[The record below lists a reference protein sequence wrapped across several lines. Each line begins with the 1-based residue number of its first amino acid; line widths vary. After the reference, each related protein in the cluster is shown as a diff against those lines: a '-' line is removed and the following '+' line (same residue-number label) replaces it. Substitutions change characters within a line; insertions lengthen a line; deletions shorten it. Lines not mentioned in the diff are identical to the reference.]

1 MQPFFHTA
9 PVGKLRTP
17 STSNGLDQ
25 LRGKGRP
32 CSNNSGFHCLGFSA
46 RYLHGN
52 VKPSLALCQSG
63 KAGFAFALAAHC
75 RTRFPVTGFLTAVYR
90 LVSFSNRLPF
100 AVFPPCFFHSM
111 ALPFAPQ
118 HFQAAVYQIFF
129 YRFNDRS
136 YASRASAIR
145 KGRGQSVLATR
156 SLLICHL
163 CSQSLP
169 ANGIFPGDSRSG
181 AAGASCA
188 LCAGSKPGCH
198 AGTVSAYLPRHCARI
213 PANQPGNLTAAQAI
227 HVIFPYTTALFYAKM
242 MAVHTVPSSGL
253 VVWLLHSAT
262 GGPV

>member
-1 MQPFFHTA
+1 M
-9 PVGKLRTP
+9 VL
-17 STSNGLDQ
+17 TSCA
-25 LRGKGRP
+25 GKGRQ
-32 CSNNSGFHCLGFSA
+32 CSNNSVFHCLGFSA

-52 VKPSLALCQSG
+52 VKPCFALCQSG

-75 RTRFPVTGFLTAVYR
+75 RIHFPVTGFLTAVYR

-100 AVFPPCFFHSM
+100 AVFPSCFFHSM

-129 YRFNDRS
+129 YRFNDRWS
-136 YASRASAIR
+136 ASRASSIR

-227 HVIFPYTTALFYAKM
+227 HVIFPYTTALFYTKM
-242 MAVHTVPSSGL
+242 MAVHTLSLLAARLCSYSVLLPGGL
-253 VVWLLHSAT
+253 YELLF
-262 GGPV
+262 P

>member
-1 MQPFFHTA
+1 MYTD
-9 PVGKLRTP
+9 L
-17 STSNGLDQ
+17 
-25 LRGKGRP
+25 
-32 CSNNSGFHCLGFSA
+32 
-46 RYLHGN
+46 
-52 VKPSLALCQSG
+52 SL
-63 KAGFAFALAAHC
+63 F
-75 RTRFPVTGFLTAVYR
+75 RIDFPLLYFPR
-90 LVSFSNRLPF
+90 VSFAPWLFPLRRSTFRLPF
-100 AVFPPCFFHSM
+100 IRCFSQLHRQM
-111 ALPFAPQ
+111 
-118 HFQAAVYQIFF
+118 V
-129 YRFNDRS
+129 R
-136 YASRASAIR
+136 RASSIR

-198 AGTVSAYLPRHCARI
+198 AGTVSAYLPRRCARI
-213 PANQPGNLTAAQAI
+213 PANQPGNLTAAQAN

>member
-1 MQPFFHTA
+1 MPRLFGPVSSRQCKTVFCALPKRQSRLCFCPGRSLPYPLPGDRIPDGCIPACLFFE
-9 PVGKLRTP
+9 
-17 STSNGLDQ
+17 STSLCCIS
-25 LRGKGRP
+25 LVFL
-32 CSNNSGFHCLGFSA
+32 S
-46 RYLHGN
+46 LHG
-52 VKPSLALCQSG
+52 SFLCAATLSG
-63 KAGFAFALAAHC
+63 C
-75 RTRFPVTGFLTAVYR
+75 
-90 LVSFSNRLPF
+90 RLPN
-100 AVFPPCFFHSM
+100 
-111 ALPFAPQ
+111 
-118 HFQAAVYQIFF
+118 IF

-227 HVIFPYTTALFYAKM
+227 HVIFPYTTALFYAKK

-262 GGPV
+262 RGLYELLFSSLKWCS

>member
-1 MQPFFHTA
+1 MSRLFGPVSSRQCKTESCALPKRQSRLCFCPGRSLPYPLPGDRLPDGCIPTCLFFE
-9 PVGKLRTP
+9 
-17 STSNGLDQ
+17 STSLCCIS
-25 LRGKGRP
+25 LVFL
-32 CSNNSGFHCLGFSA
+32 S
-46 RYLHGN
+46 LHGS
-52 VKPSLALCQSG
+52 SLCAAALSG
-63 KAGFAFALAAHC
+63 C
-75 RTRFPVTGFLTAVYR
+75 RLSGVFRSSTGR
-90 LVSFSNRLPF
+90 WS
-100 AVFPPCFFHSM
+100 
-111 ALPFAPQ
+111 
-118 HFQAAVYQIFF
+118 
-129 YRFNDRS
+129 
-136 YASRASAIR
+136 ASRASSIR

-181 AAGASCA
+181 AAGTSCA

-227 HVIFPYTTALFYAKM
+227 HVIFPYTTALFYAKK

-262 GGPV
+262 GGLYELLFIFFCNLFYIL

>member
-1 MQPFFHTA
+1 M
-9 PVGKLRTP
+9 VL
-17 STSNGLDQ
+17 TSCA
-25 LRGKGRP
+25 GKGRQ
-32 CSNNSGFHCLGFSA
+32 CSNNSVFHCLGFSA

-75 RTRFPVTGFLTAVYR
+75 RIRFPVTGFLTAVYR

-100 AVFPPCFFHSM
+100 AVFPSCFFRSM

-129 YRFNDRS
+129 YRFNDRA
-136 YASRASAIR
+136 YASRASSIR

-181 AAGASCA
+181 AAGTSCA
-188 LCAGSKPGCH
+188 LCAGSKPGCRTCGH
-198 AGTVSAYLPRHCARI
+198 NSAYLPRHCARI
-213 PANQPGNLTAAQAI
+213 PANQPGNLTAAQAN
-227 HVIFPYTTALFYAKM
+227 HVIFPYTTAFFY
-242 MAVHTVPSSGL
+242 T
-253 VVWLLHSAT
+253 
-262 GGPV
+262 